1 MLCFILVSE
10 NLGNFLRRTRVA
22 RWFSRL
28 WRGSTV
34 YFVRMGFP
42 RTFRDKVARSSTL
55 LVSMNC
61 RVGTSRLQFSLVMI
75 KNTFL
80 FFFLSLSV
88 ILAGCSKSDPLSDDE
103 EDSGE
108 DGGTSTSYAP
118 KDVKGQVFKVS
129 GHFFVV
135 TFKSNESCTVSESP
149 SGSITSAII
158 GTPSCTYKRLSDNRA
173 SLQLTYQSKMTIS
186 SSAYSISNCSYD
198 FTLDFTQKG
207 SGNVQGPY
215 HYSIKAYTMGK
226 TSTTEQNGNVN
237 RTFTLN

>member
-1 MLCFILVSE
+1 
-10 NLGNFLRRTRVA
+10 
-22 RWFSRL
+22 
-28 WRGSTV
+28 
-34 YFVRMGFP
+34 MGFP
-42 RTFRDKVARSSTL
+42 RAFRDKVARSSTL
-55 LVSMNC
+55 LISINC

-80 FFFLSLSV
+80 FFLLSLSV

-103 EDSGE
+103 EGSGE
-108 DGGTSTSYAP
+108 GGGSSASTSYAP
-118 KDVKGQVFKVS
+118 KDVKNKVFEVS

-149 SGSITSAII
+149 SGSIPSAII

-173 SLQLTYQSKMTIS
+173 SLQLTYQNKMTIS
-186 SSAYSISNCSYD
+186 SSVYSISNCSYD

-226 TSTTEQNGNVN
+226 VSATEQNGNIN
-237 RTFTLN
+237 RSFTLN